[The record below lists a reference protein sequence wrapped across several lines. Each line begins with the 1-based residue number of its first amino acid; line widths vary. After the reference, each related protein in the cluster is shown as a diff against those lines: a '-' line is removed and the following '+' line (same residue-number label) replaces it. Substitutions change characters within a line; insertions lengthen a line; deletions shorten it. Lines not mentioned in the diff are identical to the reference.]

1 MFIQWA
7 IKGIYGGT
15 PPSGIRD
22 DGARAIIDGGFGIL
36 CNWWRRV
43 REIDPP
49 QCIQKLPHRNLAMHV
64 NQYQAVDLQTNR
76 SFSEDTPFISLAA
89 GAVERAVFLQT
100 NRIYPAKLTVLD
112 FATQGGKHSLVLE
125 DAMQEMPP
133 IAQIPM
139 LASLSVL
146 EQRGGFRQDR
156 YRQ

>member
-1 MFIQWA
+1 MFVQWA

-22 DGARAIIDGGFGIL
+22 DDAKAIIDGGFGII

-43 REIDPP
+43 GLISPP
-49 QCIQKLPHRNLAMHV
+49 QRRQKLTHRNLAMHV
-64 NQYQAVDLQTNR
+64 NQYQAVDPQTGR
-76 SFSEDTPFISLAA
+76 PFSEDTPFISLAA
-89 GAVERAVFLQT
+89 GAVERDVFFQT
-100 NRIYPAKLTVLD
+100 NRIYPAKLTALD
-112 FATQGGKHSLVLE
+112 FATQGGKRSLVLE
-125 DAMQEMPP
+125 DAMQEMPS

-139 LASLSVL
+139 LAGLSVL